1 MARGFVLLFLAIL
14 CLATAAATD
23 EMLQILKTRSA
34 TIYCG
39 RNLSDVLS
47 IVCKGRYNTPS
58 QKNHDQR
65 KRDTSDVE
73 ASNLRISNTFQFPFI
88 SKESTENFLAKFRR
102 RRRYPRGV
110 YNECCQKPCSYEV
123 LKSYCADD

>member
-23 EMLQILKTRSA
+23 DMLQILKTRSA

-47 IVCKGRYNTPS
+47 IVCKGKYNTPS
-58 QKNHDQR
+58 QKNHG
-65 KRDTSDVE
+65 
-73 ASNLRISNTFQFPFI
+73 
-88 SKESTENFLAKFRR
+88 KF
-102 RRRYPRGV
+102 
-110 YNECCQKPCSYEV
+110 
-123 LKSYCADD
+123 